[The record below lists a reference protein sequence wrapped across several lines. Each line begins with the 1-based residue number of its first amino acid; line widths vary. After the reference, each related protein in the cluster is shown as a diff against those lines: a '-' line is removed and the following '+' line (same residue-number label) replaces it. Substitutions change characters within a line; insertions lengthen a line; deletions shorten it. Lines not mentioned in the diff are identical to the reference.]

1 MTHVDLQLSALMLG
15 QAGELLTGGGGGGDD
30 PFGTGIVDPTES
42 FKSEEQQICEALGGT
57 WPGGSGPCQGVD
69 TIVLQ
74 KEKQKRAQQANGGNG
89 ATDRTTMLLT
99 VAAAALVVGGLVWI
113 FKR

>member
-1 MTHVDLQLSALMLG
+1 MRHADLQLSALMLG
-15 QAGELLTGGGGGGDD
+15 QAGELLTGGGDGGGLFD
-30 PFGTGIVDPTES
+30 P
-42 FKSEEQQICEALGGT
+42 FKSEEQLICEALGGT

-74 KEKQKRAQQANGGNG
+74 KEKQKQATAKIGNGNG
-89 ATDRTTMLLT
+89 ATDQTTMLLT
-99 VAAAALVVGGLVWI
+99 VAAAALVAGGLWWI